1 MKLMIR
7 EPLEE
12 IEQLQKS
19 IDRMFGDFV
28 GRRPGWTFP
37 TMEWAP
43 PVELFETEL
52 EVVVKVA
59 LPNID
64 PKLLD
69 IKVTDDTITI
79 KGETKHGEE
88 EKGRNYYQ
96 RELRYGKFLRTL
108 ELPAAVK
115 AGEAKAVYKEGV
127 LEVKVPKAEH
137 AKATTVKVLPG

>member
-19 IDRMFGDFV
+19 VDRMLNEFI
-28 GRRPGWTFP
+28 GRRPVWTFP

-43 PVELFETEL
+43 PVEVFETEL

-69 IKVTDDTITI
+69 IKVADDMIAI
-79 KGETKHGEE
+79 KGETKHDEE

-96 RELRYGKFLRTL
+96 RELRYGRFLAH
-108 ELPAAVK
+108 P
-115 AGEAKAVYKEGV
+115 
-127 LEVKVPKAEH
+127 
-137 AKATTVKVLPG
+137 